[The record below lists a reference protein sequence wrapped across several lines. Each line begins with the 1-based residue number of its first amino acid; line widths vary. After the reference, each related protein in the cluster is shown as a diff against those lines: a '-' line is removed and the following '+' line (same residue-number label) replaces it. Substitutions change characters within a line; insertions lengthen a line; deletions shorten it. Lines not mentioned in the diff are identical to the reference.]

1 MSVEDV
7 VKGVDIKRYNVL
19 NIRLRENNDY
29 AVKYQSGDRKQLNPF
44 EELYHLGTHVNLA
57 NPPLLM
63 HSEMFHK

>member
-44 EELYHLGTHVNLA
+44 EEL
-57 NPPLLM
+57 
-63 HSEMFHK
+63 